1 VVNRTEQRRAE
12 AVRIGNTVR
21 SGSTSEINAN
31 DIARF
36 PTLINTTPVGM
47 RGVHPGESVAAMPVE
62 AAMLRAGQFVLDAV
76 YHPLETA
83 LLRAVRDHG
92 GVAIDGLEML
102 CAQAARQQE
111 LWLGRRPDVAL
122 MRTAAL
128 AELAT
133 SQQ

>member
-1 VVNRTEQRRAE
+1 
-12 AVRIGNTVR
+12 
-21 SGSTSEINAN
+21 
-31 DIARF
+31 
-36 PTLINTTPVGM
+36 
-47 RGVHPGESVAAMPVE
+47 MPID

-76 YHPLETA
+76 YHPLDTA
-83 LLRAVRDHG
+83 FLRAVRDHG
-92 GVAIDGLEML
+92 GVAVDGLEML

-122 MRTAAL
+122 MRAAAL